1 MFTII
6 FQEFKISKSDIIA
19 HEGYKFK
26 RGNIENDIALIRLPR
41 KVTTNTLTQVA
52 CLPLPGN
59 SSFVGLQSNWKD
71 DSIGEKATVVGW
83 GYSCYENGTRSFCK
97 EDKENSGIGE
107 KIQQKLLVLL
117 QTFDNS
123 SSLTY
128 YTSIS
133 KLDLDYI
140 KVNPWIKI

>member
-97 EDKENSGIGE
+97 EDKENVGIGE

-117 QTFDNS
+117 QTFDNYI
-123 SSLTY
+123 TF

-133 KLDLDYI
+133 KLDLD
-140 KVNPWIKI
+140 

>member
-26 RGNIENDIALIRLPR
+26 RRNIENDIALIRLPR

-59 SSFVGLQSNWKD
+59 SSFAGFQSNWKD

-83 GYSCYENGTRSFCK
+83 GYSCYENGTRSFCQ
-97 EDKENSGIGE
+97 EDKENLGIGE
-107 KIQQKLLVLL
+107 KIQQKLLVWW
-117 QTFDNS
+117 QAIDNFS
-123 SSLTY
+123 PLPY
-128 YTSIS
+128 YIAKS
-133 KLDLDYI
+133 KQDLGSNKI
-140 KVNPWIKI
+140 KPWIRI